1 MKVEDLT
8 DDEVIQTAFET
19 LNDKEMYDAVADFA
33 DDIYMNGTI
42 KERGLLASYMQG
54 ALEEHRED

>member
-1 MKVEDLT
+1 MEAEDLT

-33 DDIYMNGTI
+33 DEIYMNGTI
-42 KERGLLASYMQG
+42 RERGQLAKFMQG
-54 ALEEHRED
+54 ALEQHGED